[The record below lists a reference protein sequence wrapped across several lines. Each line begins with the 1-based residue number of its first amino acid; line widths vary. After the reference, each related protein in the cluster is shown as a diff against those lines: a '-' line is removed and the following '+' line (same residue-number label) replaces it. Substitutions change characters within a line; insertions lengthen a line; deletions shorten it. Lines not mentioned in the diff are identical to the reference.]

1 MTTPCTGFAL
11 CRLLRIAEPL
21 GSEEYVEFEEA
32 QDKTVPGPRSPLCL
46 WSYFEGRAID
56 KVGDDLPL
64 ISTGLCGKPLLP
76 QNSGLIRLATPRKI
90 VVKSAKALA
99 KISFAVNFW
108 QAIQP
113 SGYGFRANV
122 TPAVAHPR
130 QAAA

>member
-1 MTTPCTGFAL
+1 MTTPCTGFVL

-21 GSEEYVEFEEA
+21 GSAKHVEFEKA
-32 QDKTVPGPRSPLCL
+32 QDKTVPGPRSPLCP
-46 WSYFEGRAID
+46 WSYFEELAID
-56 KVGDDLPL
+56 QVGDDLPF
-64 ISTGLCGKPLLP
+64 ISTGLCGKPLPP
-76 QNSGLIRLATPRKI
+76 QNSGLIRLVTPRKI
-90 VVKSAKALA
+90 GVKSAKALA

-130 QAAA
+130 